1 MHSPPKSD
9 GERIEN
15 LLEALSERHGG
26 PDAIDEMIQADLAER
41 GQTMESYVA
50 ELQAKG
56 REAMERH
63 ERARWAR
70 RNKTLGAI
78 FAGFAFAASIV
89 LIVYMKSRDWAEGE
103 LVQPKTHS
111 GCACEVASASSRGR
125 ELLSAPAAGLGL
137 LLALLLR
144 RRSKGRHWKGP
155 PSAIPP
161 ARACEARAL
170 RRARRGAT
178 GGA

>member
-1 MHSPPKSD
+1 
-9 GERIEN
+9 
-15 LLEALSERHGG
+15 
-26 PDAIDEMIQADLAER
+26 MIQADLAER

-89 LIVYMKSRDWAEGE
+89 LIVYMKGRDWAEGE
-103 LVQPKTHS
+103 LAQPKTHR

-144 RRSKGRHWKGP
+144 RRSKGR
-155 PSAIPP
+155 PSAIEPDAGP
-161 ARACEARAL
+161 DASARPGRPE
-170 RRARRGAT
+170 RRT
-178 GGA
+178 P